1 MKTENQIQQTDNTLM
16 QSVIAISE
24 NNDQNVLIKL
34 QKFQALLHKEPDPQG
49 LDKTP
54 DGKAKTLVISYI
66 EMLLD
71 ELFFGQWSLTDEK
84 YQREF
89 NEVVGS
95 ATLTVIHPI
104 SGREIKRVGF
114 ASIVITQDADTK
126 LIDFNSAKKK
136 NALDLSFPKLKSE
149 ILKNAA
155 SSLGKSFGRD
165 MNRKKVDH
173 YNPLLQGE
181 LLQSLPEATMEKL
194 LKAAENGGANEVE
207 KILELPFNNEQK
219 EVLKSTLNKNKEKK

>member
-1 MKTENQIQQTDNTLM
+1 MNCF
-16 QSVIAISE
+16 S
-24 NNDQNVLIKL
+24 
-34 QKFQALLHKEPDPQG
+34 
-49 LDKTP
+49 
-54 DGKAKTLVISYI
+54 
-66 EMLLD
+66 
-71 ELFFGQWSLTDEK
+71 GQWSLTDEK
-84 YQREF
+84 YHREF

-114 ASIVITQDADTK
+114 ASIVITQDADTA
-126 LIDFNSAKKK
+126 LSDFNTAKKK
-136 NALDLSFPKLKSE
+136 NALDLSFPKLKAE

-207 KILELPFNNEQK
+207 KILELPFNNDQK
-219 EVLKSTLNKNKEKK
+219 EVLKSTLNKNKAKK